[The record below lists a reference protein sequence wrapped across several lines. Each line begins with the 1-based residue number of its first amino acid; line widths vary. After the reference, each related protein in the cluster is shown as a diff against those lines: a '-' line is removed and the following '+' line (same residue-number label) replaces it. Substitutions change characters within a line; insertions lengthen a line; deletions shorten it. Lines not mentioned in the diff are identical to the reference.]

1 MGWDIKLQIPCFCPY
16 VPMYRNHRVS
26 LVESH
31 YTGFIIWL
39 IVFLVHQG
47 MERNLKEILTHHEY
61 TAEKQNPLLSTIKLL
76 RITSHS
82 LVQEY
87 FKL

>member
-1 MGWDIKLQIPCFCPY
+1 MLQIACFCPY
-16 VPMYRNHRVS
+16 MPMYRNHRVS
-26 LVESH
+26 LVENH
-31 YTGFIIWL
+31 DTGFIIWL

-47 MERNLKEILTHHEY
+47 DRMERNLKELLTHHED
-61 TAEKQNPLLSTIKLL
+61 TAEKQNPLLNTIKLL

-82 LVQEY
+82 FVQEY